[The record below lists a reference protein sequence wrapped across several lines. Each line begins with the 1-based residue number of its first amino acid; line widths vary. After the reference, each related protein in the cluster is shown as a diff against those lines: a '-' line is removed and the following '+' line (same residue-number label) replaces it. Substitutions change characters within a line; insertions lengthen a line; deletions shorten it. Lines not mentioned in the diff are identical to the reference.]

1 MHTNTVRDRYAYWSA
16 DGAMQHWTQV
26 LRLPEADVAYAFDL
40 IDDAK
45 AEERL
50 DAVRQRL
57 RDKRVLQHVCR
68 FLHIDGEGTVAEL
81 QERVAEK
88 PHDAAYLL
96 LIARF
101 GHRKLQAAIDD
112 VVYESFYGDDL
123 DVLRGSN
130 GVIDRT
136 RALISL
142 LYTHPARL
150 TRVRV
155 LDTWHRMARS
165 SLVISDK
172 ILLPKETMAGFFTRA
187 RVKEFLAKGF
197 PDVHFDVVMPR
208 DDGQMVFLHRNL
220 RPSWQRDA
228 AGTRIQHGYEEEF
241 IALHFL
247 QGGRLVHLSATTGKL
262 AHKVAESLA
271 TAFFGEPI
279 RYVEDLRATSEA
291 AIQRLV
297 TTLLDSHDERL
308 SLVESVFDNS
318 SLPGSPR
325 IVITDFTRGD
335 IAPAVHALQMRVGPL
350 FDDLDHIP
358 KLKVAW
364 RNHRIP
370 LCFPVIGG
378 IRVVQFWDSRIDNN
392 TATRFATF
400 MVEEFGIEVRS
411 VETGRG

>member
-16 DGAMQHWTQV
+16 EGAKEHWTQV
-26 LRLPEADVAYAFDL
+26 LRLSEVEVTRMFEL
-40 IDDAK
+40 IEDAR
-45 AEERL
+45 APERL
-50 DAVRQRL
+50 EAVREKF
-57 RDKRVLQHVCR
+57 RDKRVLQHACR
-68 FLHIDGEGTVAEL
+68 FLHLDVEGTVAEL
-81 QERVAEK
+81 QARVAER
-88 PHDAAYLL
+88 PHDAAHLL

-112 VVYESFYGDDL
+112 VVYESFFGDDL
-123 DVLRGSN
+123 ETLRAAN
-130 GVIDRT
+130 GIIDRT

-142 LYTHPARL
+142 LYTYPGRL
-150 TRVRV
+150 ARVRV

-172 ILLPKETMAGFFTRA
+172 ILLPKESMDGFFTKA
-187 RVKEFLAKGF
+187 RVKQFLATEF
-197 PDVHFDVVMPR
+197 PDVHLDVVMQR
-208 DDGQMVFLHRNL
+208 EQGQMVFLHRNL

-228 AGTRIQHGYEEEF
+228 AGTRVQHGYEEEF

-247 QGGRLVHLSATTGKL
+247 QGGRMVHLSATTGRL
-262 AHKVAESLA
+262 AHKIAEGLA
-271 TAFFGEPI
+271 GDFFGQPI

-297 TTLLDSHDERL
+297 TTLLDSQDERL
-308 SLVESVFDNS
+308 ALVESVFDNS

-325 IVITDFTRGD
+325 IILTDFTRGD

-358 KLKVAW
+358 KLKVSW
-364 RNHRIP
+364 RNHRVPI
-370 LCFPVIGG
+370 CFPVIGG

-392 TATRFATF
+392 TATRFAAF
-400 MVEEFGIEVRS
+400 MLDEFGIEVRS
-411 VETGRG
+411 VETGRA